1 MRRRGIMAAFAVI
14 IVMFAIIG
22 VYVYASYSRIKPDKD
37 KMCNGIKVDSI
48 DISGMTEEEAS
59 VAVNSY
65 ITQLGSRNL
74 VLNINGETV
83 TSRLDETGYSF
94 SAGDF
99 LDEAMKIGKSGNMLE
114 NYRQI
119 KAAAQGK
126 YTYKVT
132 MALDEEVLKKYIKK
146 NSKKMCVGAKNAEI
160 KMEDGKL
167 VYTKAK
173 DGISIDTE
181 RTMQLVK
188 EAVEASGGTEVQIPV
203 TAEIKVQQP
212 EITEE
217 TAARCK
223 DKIGTFTTTFNAGNV
238 NRTKNLAN
246 AARLISGT
254 VLYPGDTFSVH
265 DTISPLTEENGYYE
279 AASYNNGKVEDSLGG
294 GVCQV
299 STTLY
304 NAVLKAELEIVERSP
319 HSMVVSYVKPSMDAA
334 IAGDYKD
341 FKFKN
346 NTSVP
351 IYIQGGTY
359 GSSIYFTLYGE
370 ETRSPDRTIRF
381 ESEVTDT
388 IQPGADKITF
398 DKTKPESYMTVTQ
411 EAHTGYKAKLWKIVK
426 ENGKETKTQINSSTY
441 SASPRYVTRGAMKVP
456 KPTPKPKPTKKPTN
470 SDREDNSREGRSAGR
485 SAGSTKGGS
494 TGGNTGGNAE
504 GNSAGNSTGGA
515 VPDQQ
520 PADPAQDAAA
530 GTPSQMDPQQGTQ

>member
-1 MRRRGIMAAFAVI
+1 MKRRGIMAAFAVI

-37 KMCNGIKVDSI
+37 KICNGIKVDSI
-48 DISGMTEEEAS
+48 DISGMTEEEAA

-65 ITQLGSRNL
+65 ITQLGGRNL
-74 VLNINGETV
+74 VLDINGETV
-83 TSRLDETGYSF
+83 TSRLDEVGYSF

-99 LDEAMKIGKSGNMLE
+99 LDEAMKIGKSGNIIE

-119 KAAAQGK
+119 KAAGQGK

-132 MALDEEVLKKYIKK
+132 MALDEEKLKKYIKK

-160 KMEDGKL
+160 KMEDGKF

-173 DGISIDTE
+173 EGISIDTD
-181 RTMQLVK
+181 RTLQLVK
-188 EAVEASGGTEVQIPV
+188 EAVEACVGNEAQIPV
-203 TAEIKVQQP
+203 TAEVKIQQP

-254 VLYPGDTFSVH
+254 VLYPGETFSVH

-304 NAVLKAELEIVERSP
+304 NAVLKAELEITERSP

-346 NTSVP
+346 DTSVP
-351 IYIQGGTY
+351 VYIQGGTY
-359 GSSIYFTLYGE
+359 GNTIYFTIYGE
-370 ETRSPDRTIRF
+370 ETRSPDRTVRF

-388 IQPGADKITF
+388 IQPGADKVTF

-411 EAHTGYKAKLWKIVK
+411 EAHIGYKAKLWKIVK

-441 SASPRYVTRGAMKVP
+441 SASPRYVTKGSKKEP
-456 KPTPKPKPTKKPTN
+456 KPTPKPTKKPSN
-470 SDREDNSREGRSAGR
+470 SDREDNSRGGRRTGQ
-485 SAGSTKGGS
+485 GGNTGGS
-494 TGGNTGGNAE
+494 TGGNTGGN
-504 GNSAGNSTGGA
+504 SAGNSADGA
-515 VPDQQ
+515 TPTQ
-520 PADPAQDAAA
+520 PPAAPTQDADA
-530 GTPSQMDPQQGTQ
+530 GTLSQMDPQQPVQ